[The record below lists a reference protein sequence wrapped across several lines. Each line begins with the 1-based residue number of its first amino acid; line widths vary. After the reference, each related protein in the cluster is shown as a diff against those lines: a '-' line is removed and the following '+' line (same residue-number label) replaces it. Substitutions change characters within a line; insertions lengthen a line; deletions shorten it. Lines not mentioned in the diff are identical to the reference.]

1 MTDPSPQ
8 VEQDRDPT
16 SHALSLLEGFR
27 SRVLPGVLRRMSV
40 WKRLE
45 ASGQQEVAADAMQ
58 ELALDCLAHPQ
69 EVLALPERDRHT
81 RWIRIVQRVHY
92 AMRERSA
99 RKSAGEDALDAI
111 VIESHLSPDIPLDE
125 PDRELLR
132 RMLDGADHLKN
143 GRMSLRATARGL
155 GVSTNALTALRA
167 RVAEAL
173 GHDDE
178 RETYWRGRLAEAL
191 CSMAAAWLRDDGVL
205 NLWDDASRRGFEP
218 ERCRTRLA
226 RIKEALALRPPA
238 PETRQ
243 ALELVLA
250 PTDELPIALDPRELL
265 RIATRLA
272 PRDAGIVLWRFE
284 AEIVAS
290 DLRAAARSL
299 RRARRLRADAVPVT
313 LARARLLEARGK
325 LDAARALLARA
336 LARRRGEPRLVASLD
351 ACSAPRRYAPS
362 TAAIASS
369 RSAAS
374 SG

>member
-1 MTDPSPQ
+1 
-8 VEQDRDPT
+8 
-16 SHALSLLEGFR
+16 
-27 SRVLPGVLRRMSV
+27 
-40 WKRLE
+40 
-45 ASGQQEVAADAMQ
+45 
-58 ELALDCLAHPQ
+58 
-69 EVLALPERDRHT
+69 
-81 RWIRIVQRVHY
+81 
-92 AMRERSA
+92 
-99 RKSAGEDALDAI
+99 
-111 VIESHLSPDIPLDE
+111 
-125 PDRELLR
+125 
-132 RMLDGADHLKN
+132 MLDGADHLKN